1 MLAPSTGWR
10 EATQTEEHPLSM
22 SLVRK
27 SNHPIGHRRNG
38 SPIWGYSGAAPDDG
52 GDTGGKDGGGDEDDG
67 VSDEDEDDDDGDEG
81 LTAAGKRAIEA
92 ERKAAKRAKDAYK
105 PFAQLAR
112 DTGLSVDEMRK
123 RLTAARDGGTNSK
136 DSKAKDDVD
145 VEEIRRQTK
154 AEVSAKSDA
163 RFVRAA
169 VKAEAAALL
178 NDPSDAIKFLDLSD
192 YEVDE
197 DGEVDAA
204 QVKRD
209 LRSLIA
215 DKPYLAKKKS
225 AADFDGGPR
234 GKAPA
239 TGSMSDAI
247 RRAAGVIK

>member
-1 MLAPSTGWR
+1 
-10 EATQTEEHPLSM
+10 M

-27 SNHPIGHRRNG
+27 SNNPIGYRRNG

-52 GDTGGKDGGGDEDDG
+52 GDGGNDGGGDDG
-67 VSDEDEDDDDGDEG
+67 GGSDSDEDEDDDDGDEG
-81 LTAAGKRAIEA
+81 LTAAGRRAIEA
-92 ERKAAKRAKDAYK
+92 ERKAAQRAKAAYK

-112 DTGLSVDEMRK
+112 DTGLSVEEMRK
-123 RLTAARDGGTNSK
+123 RLTDAKTGGKDSK
-136 DSKAKDDVD
+136 DSKDEVD
-145 VEEIRRQTK
+145 VEEIRRQTR

-169 VKAEAAALL
+169 VKAEAASVL
-178 NDPSDAIKFLDLSD
+178 NDPADAIRFLDLSD

-209 LRSLIA
+209 LKSLIA

-239 TGSMSDAI
+239 NGSMSDVI

>member
-1 MLAPSTGWR
+1 
-10 EATQTEEHPLSM
+10 M

-27 SNHPIGHRRNG
+27 SNSPIGHRRNG

-52 GDTGGKDGGGDEDDG
+52 GDGGTGGGGDGDG
-67 VSDEDEDDDDGDEG
+67 DGNSDEDEDDDDGDEG
-81 LTAAGKRAIEA
+81 LSPAGKRAIEA

-123 RLTAARDGGTNSK
+123 RLTTAQTGGTDSK
-136 DSKAKDDVD
+136 DSKAEDKVD

-169 VKAEAAALL
+169 VKAEASALL
-178 NDPSDAIKFLDLSD
+178 NDPADAIKFLDLSD

-239 TGSMSDAI
+239 SGGMSDVI
-247 RRAAGVIK
+247 RRAAGVIR